1 MQNKEE
7 KLQRKAEYEFSIGL
21 RLTHW
26 VRAIAIVI
34 LIGTGYY
41 LSYVFQ
47 SPISN
52 GEPVIYASKIPLST
66 SSGGFCF
73 NRLYYF

>member
-26 VRAIAIVI
+26 VRA
-34 LIGTGYY
+34 L
-41 LSYVFQ
+41 L
-47 SPISN
+47 
-52 GEPVIYASKIPLST
+52 
-66 SSGGFCF
+66 
-73 NRLYYF
+73 

>member
-1 MQNKEE
+1 MSIYKEAFMKKQDE
-7 KLQRKAEYEFSIGL
+7 RLQRKAEYELSIGL

-52 GEPVIYASKIPLST
+52 ENLLILCKQNTV
-66 SSGGFCF
+66 
-73 NRLYYF
+73 

>member
-26 VRAIAIVI
+26 VRAFAIVVLVI
-34 LIGTGYY
+34 TGYY

-47 SPISN
+47 NPISMVSQLISCKQN
-52 GEPVIYASKIPLST
+52 TEWCIK
-66 SSGGFCF
+66 SSVLF
-73 NRLYYF
+73 

>member
-47 SPISN
+47 
-52 GEPVIYASKIPLST
+52 
-66 SSGGFCF
+66 
-73 NRLYYF
+73 

>member
-26 VRAIAIVI
+26 V
-34 LIGTGYY
+34 
-41 LSYVFQ
+41 
-47 SPISN
+47 
-52 GEPVIYASKIPLST
+52 
-66 SSGGFCF
+66 
-73 NRLYYF
+73 

>member
-52 GEPVIYASKIPLST
+52 GEPVNFMQAKY
-66 SSGGFCF
+66 
-73 NRLYYF
+73 RLVHQ